1 MQPCRIRAGVLRQK
15 PYVTTI
21 IGARLRASGCRA
33 LTPVNEEN

>member
-1 MQPCRIRAGVLRQK
+1 MQLCAIRAGVLRQK
-15 PYVTTI
+15 PYVNAM